1 MAVVSALIGGKGV
14 ALRAVQTVGPGRLQI
29 VDTVSPRVG
38 TESLVRL
45 ERAGICG
52 TDLKIMDGSTPVDY
66 PRVLGHELVGTVA
79 VAESG
84 GKIAA
89 GARVLVNPGIHC
101 GSCHL
106 CRKDLAHLCGRG
118 GLLGRDFDGVFAEEI
133 ALGGGNLHPV
143 SEEVGPDDAG
153 LLQVLGTV
161 IHAQQTVDVSSQ
173 TVAVVIGLGVSG
185 LLHVQVLRERGA
197 GVVVGV
203 TRSAWKLEL
212 ASRLGTDVVAT
223 PDEARRAVEKVSGN
237 RGADLV
243 VEAVGTESTVLQA
256 IELCAPGGHVIVYG
270 TVTGTGGRMPYYQLY
285 FKELTLHSPRAARPG
300 DYDAA
305 IRLAAQGRIRLAPLV
320 TARYPLEQAEE
331 AFAAARS
338 GDHLKVLLTP

>member
-1 MAVVSALIGGKGV
+1 MKAVVTTGPGLIGMVKV
-14 ALRAVQTVGPGRLQI
+14 P
-29 VDTVSPRVG
+29 SPRAG
-38 TESLVRL
+38 NRALVRL
-45 ERAGICG
+45 DRAGICG
-52 TDLKIMDGSTPVDY
+52 TDLKIADGSTPVDY
-66 PRVLGHELVGTVA
+66 PRVLGHELVGTV

-106 CRKDLAHLCGRG
+106 CHKDLAHLCNRG
-118 GLLGRDFDGVFAEEI
+118 GLLGRDFDGVFAEEVVVEE
-133 ALGGGNLHPV
+133 ANLHAVPDQ
-143 SEEVGPDDAG
+143 VGPDDAG

-161 IHAQQTVDVSSQ
+161 IHAQQTVDASSE

-197 GVVVGV
+197 GMVVGV

-212 ASRLGTDVVAT
+212 ARRLGAAAVAT
-223 PDEARRAVEKVSGN
+223 PDEAADVVGRISDE

-243 VEAVGTESTVLQA
+243 IESVGKESTVVQA
-256 IELCAPGGHVIVYG
+256 IDLCGSGGDVIVYG
-270 TVTGTGGRMPYYQLY
+270 TVTGNGGRMPYYQLY
-285 FKELTLHSPRAARPG
+285 FKEITLHNPRAARPG

-305 IRLAAQGRIRLAPLV
+305 IGLAAQGRIRLAPLV
-320 TARYPLEQAEE
+320 TARYPLEEAEA
-331 AFAAARS
+331 AFAAAGS